1 VEVAGDPEAFVP
13 GFRQI
18 AASLDPEATADSGL
32 LAASIRTES
41 RLMRSVFFLVVAI
54 ASAAFL
60 LSATGL
66 YALMSFTVSQR
77 TREIGIR
84 TALGARATD
93 IVFAVARRA
102 ALQVGIGL
110 ALGVGWGWVLLNE
123 DRNDITLE
131 VGNIPLTLALTAAVA
146 ACVCALACAYPTLR
160 GLRVQPTEA
169 LRES

>member
-1 VEVAGDPEAFVP
+1 MF
-13 GFRQI
+13 
-18 AASLDPEATADSGL
+18 
-32 LAASIRTES
+32 
-41 RLMRSVFFLVVAI
+41 

-84 TALGARATD
+84 TALGASTSD
-93 IVFAVARRA
+93 IVSSVARGA
-102 ALQVGIGL
+102 AIQVGVGL
-110 ALGVGWGWVLLNE
+110 ALGAGWGWVLLNTQ
-123 DRNDITLE
+123 DFGIE

-146 ACVCALACAYPTLR
+146 ACVCLLACASPMLR
-160 GLRVQPTEA
+160 GLRIQPTEA